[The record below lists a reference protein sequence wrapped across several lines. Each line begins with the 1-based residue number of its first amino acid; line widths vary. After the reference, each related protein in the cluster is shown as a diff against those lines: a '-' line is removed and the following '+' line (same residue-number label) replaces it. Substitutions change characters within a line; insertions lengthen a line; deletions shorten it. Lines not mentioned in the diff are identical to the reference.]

1 MEFRVLSDACALM
14 GEIAASLRPGAAYR
28 EDFVLFSAVNCTTQ
42 SEDRQE
48 LKGFLKALLTDPVPV
63 PLRKFVPQLTDLY
76 RWLQP
81 A

>member
-1 MEFRVLSDACALM
+1 MEFKDLSDACALM
-14 GEIAASLRPGAAYR
+14 GEIAASLRPGAPCC

-63 PLRKFVPQLTDLY
+63 PLRMFVPQLTDLY
-76 RWLQP
+76 RWR
-81 A
+81 